1 MPRYL
6 VRLQRT
12 TTITEFGFTDV
23 DAEDPMEAKKIARQQ
38 GVDSASWDRD
48 QVSTEVHEV
57 VGFVLPWVAP
67 PDLSAEPD
75 LALAEVRHPGGPG

>member
-12 TTITEFGFTDV
+12 KTITEFGFTDV
-23 DAEDPMEAKKIARQQ
+23 DAEDPMQAKEIARQQ
-38 GVDSASWDRD
+38 GVASASWDRD
-48 QVSTEVHEV
+48 RVSTEVHEV

-67 PDLSAEPD
+67 RELSTEPD
-75 LALAEVRHPGGPG
+75 LALAEVRHPGEPA